1 MTAESRPGQERLTD
15 TVNGVQLTAAE
26 CRPALPLEWM
36 RALHPPPKS
45 LPRRQREALIALGLA
60 MHDDGAGWIPL
71 TEVARRAGTA
81 ERTARRAIDWARKN
95 GWLERMSRGRKQG
108 PVGRASTYRLL
119 LPNRTPNDRLADSP
133 TGQSGP
139 PNRPA
144 NGRTRGLI
152 QGDGS
157 RRQRATSR
165 TAAAA
170 NAGASVPRGQWPAE
184 TAPDGQACDMCQRVG
199 KHASGCPASA
209 EATRSA
215 LDGLAGAGRVSFC
228 TGDAFRG

>member
-95 GWLERMSRGRKQG
+95 GWLERTCSTVCSKVVPGR
-108 PVGRASTYRLL
+108 
-119 LPNRTPNDRLADSP
+119 
-133 TGQSGP
+133 
-139 PNRPA
+139 
-144 NGRTRGLI
+144 
-152 QGDGS
+152 
-157 RRQRATSR
+157 
-165 TAAAA
+165 
-170 NAGASVPRGQWPAE
+170 
-184 TAPDGQACDMCQRVG
+184 
-199 KHASGCPASA
+199 
-209 EATRSA
+209 
-215 LDGLAGAGRVSFC
+215 
-228 TGDAFRG
+228 